1 MQYGA
6 ESLAVAPR
14 VGEVADAD
22 ARVALDSASRP
33 QQQRLLGRRDVS
45 LALDDHVRDL

>member
-6 ESLAVAPR
+6 EGLAVARR

-22 ARVALDSASRP
+22 ARVALDRAARP
-33 QQQRLLGRRDVS
+33 QQQRLFRRRDVS